1 MDLLWDNPVSGLQTT
16 LPGLVV
22 IELKRDGN
30 VPSLMTGIM
39 LSLRLHPLK
48 ISKYCIGTALTTPGI
63 KKNRFK
69 AKIRKIEKIL
79 NI

>member
-1 MDLLWDNPVSGLQTT
+1 
-16 LPGLVV
+16 
-22 IELKRDGN
+22 

-39 LSLRLHPLK
+39 LSQRLHPLK